1 MLRNPLLS
9 LSHSLSSQIFTVE
22 SNHHSHKTIKEVQY
36 MCTCL
41 LYTSLQILS
50 SSSLTD
56 TINIIS
62 VDPAD
67 ITPTHLMN
75 SSIDVLIAEP
85 FFISSTM
92 PWHNLFFW
100 YIRTTLDT
108 VLSPNCLISPC
119 TGYLK
124 GIAGQY

>member
-1 MLRNPLLS
+1 MLRNPSLS
-9 LSHSLSSQIFTVE
+9 LSPSSQIFTVE
-22 SNHHSHKTIKEVQY
+22 TNHHSHKTIKEVQY

-41 LYTSLQILS
+41 LYTPLQILS

-67 ITPTHLMN
+67 VTPTHLMN
-75 SSIDVLIAEP
+75 SSIDALIAEP

-108 VLSPNCLISPC
+108 VLSPNYLISPC